1 MPSSSSPP
9 PPPKQSRLIDA
20 TPFPFAWAVLMASL
34 VTMVATIPGQTVG
47 VSVFLDAIIDDLG
60 VTRSTV
66 SLLYTV
72 GTLAGSLALPF
83 VGRFI
88 DGRGPRLAVGLIAS
102 AFAGACLYMSFV
114 EGLWMLAIG
123 FVLIRMLGQGSLSL
137 VSQHVLNLWFVQR
150 RGMAVGLVMIGM
162 AVATALAPQ
171 GLESLVG
178 AVGWRSG
185 YAWLAAIVALVAVP
199 VGVTFFRDRPEA
211 YGHRPDGHRRS
222 TVEERP
228 LREATMSLAQA
239 RRTAAF
245 WLVVSGDAAV
255 SALGTGLIFHHFD
268 ILAQGGI
275 DRMAAAAVF
284 VPIGLVTAVG
294 TFGSGVMLDRFPPRF
309 TLSLCLAF
317 LVAALLMAGNVPPG
331 LAWLYGTLL
340 GLAQGMKNSVSGAI
354 YATYFGRR
362 HLGSV
367 KGFATTLTTAGTAI
381 GPLLFSV
388 GYDLA
393 GSYVPVLWL
402 SALWPAVGALAALRL
417 RPPSAPSQS

>member
-1 MPSSSSPP
+1 M
-9 PPPKQSRLIDA
+9 IDA
-20 TPFPFAWAVLMASL
+20 TPFPYAWAVLMASL
-34 VTMVATIPGQTVG
+34 ITMVATIPGQTVG

-60 VTRSTV
+60 VARSTV

-88 DGRGPRLAVGLIAS
+88 DGYGPRLAVGLIAS

-150 RGMAVGLVMIGM
+150 RGMAIGIAMIGM
-162 AVATALAPQ
+162 AVATALAPPA
-171 GLESLVG
+171 LESLIG

-185 YAWLAAIVALVAVP
+185 YAWLAGIVALVAIP
-199 VGVTFFRDRPEA
+199 IGIAFFRDRPEA
-211 YGHRPDGHRRS
+211 YGQRPDGHRRS
-222 TVEERP
+222 SPEGEP

-245 WLVVSGDAAV
+245 WLVVAGDAAV

-275 DRMAAAAVF
+275 DRATAAAVF

-294 TFGSGVMLDRFPPRF
+294 TFGAGVMLDRFPPRF
-309 TLSLCLAF
+309 TLSLCMAF
-317 LVAALLMAGNVPPG
+317 LVAALLMAGNVPTG
-331 LAWLYGTLL
+331 LAWAYGSLL
-340 GLAQGMKNSVSGAI
+340 GLSQGMKNSVSGSI
-354 YATYFGRR
+354 YATYFGRK

-367 KGFATTLTTAGTAI
+367 KGFATTVTTAGTAI

-388 GYDLA
+388 GYDLS
-393 GSYVPVLWL
+393 GSYLPVLWA
-402 SALWPAVGALAALRL
+402 SALWPAAAGLAALRL
-417 RPPSAPSQS
+417 RPPVASSRT